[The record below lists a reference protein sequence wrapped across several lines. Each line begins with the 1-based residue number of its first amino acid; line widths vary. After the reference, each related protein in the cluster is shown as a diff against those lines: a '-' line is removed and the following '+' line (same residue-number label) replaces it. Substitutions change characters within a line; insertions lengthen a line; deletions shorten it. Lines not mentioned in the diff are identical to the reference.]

1 VPATAVV
8 QTVVLVET
16 TVIPLAPAALIL
28 SLSALAL
35 HPVALITGSIA
46 CDELAPNIRTTPDLR
61 AVIEPLLA
69 RSPTLRAQCARI
81 AATPRTYVTLELS
94 VGPFANQARARAT
107 ARRYQSGLLFVDIE
121 MPPASQEFAE
131 LLAHELEHVIEFI
144 DGVDFA
150 TLAKTR
156 NGGIVP
162 CGLAGVRIGAGP
174 SGRPRAAA
182 AEIESWW
189 HAARYSTTQPGE
201 GRTAAGR
208 PLALT
213 AVASGSRANGA
224 TSTERP
230 CSPERTL
237 EPCRTLQ
244 E

>member
-1 VPATAVV
+1 MAPALLEVPATAVV

-94 VGPFANQARARAT
+94 VGPFADQARARAT

-121 MPPASQEFAE
+121 MPPASQELAE

-144 DGVDFA
+144 DGVDFE

-156 NGGIVP
+156 HGGIVR
-162 CGLAGVRIGAGP
+162 CGLAGAFESERAHRAG
-174 SGRPRAAA
+174 RAAA
-182 AEIESWW
+182 AEIESWRGS
-189 HAARYSTTQPGE
+189 HEPAAQ
-201 GRTAAGR
+201 R
-208 PLALT
+208 P
-213 AVASGSRANGA
+213 
-224 TSTERP
+224 
-230 CSPERTL
+230 
-237 EPCRTLQ
+237 EPDRRVPTPPVTRWR
-244 E
+244 